1 MPHQVNVVARHQ
13 ECLGVLLLE
22 MEIHFVPE
30 DNDDNDHDLM
40 IMIIHDETR
49 SNLSAEIFNLVL
61 LEFLAPKRSIR
72 RANVV
77 SLFVSQSALCF

>member
-1 MPHQVNVVARHQ
+1 MI
-13 ECLGVLLLE
+13 
-22 MEIHFVPE
+22 MIT
-30 DNDDNDHDLM
+30 

-77 SLFVSQSALCF
+77 SLFVSQSALCSSLVELVLMILGFEVPV